1 MNKSTEE
8 NKNCLNIFYR
18 NIKFFNFEVKLWQLL
33 FLLVILLFL
42 YTLLENK
49 STKKLS
55 NFSSPLINENIE
67 IFMLK
72 GGYFF

>member
-1 MNKSTEE
+1 MNKSKEE

-18 NIKFFNFEVKLWQLL
+18 NIKFFNFEVKLLQLL
-33 FLLVILLFL
+33 FLIVILLFL

>member
-1 MNKSTEE
+1 MNKSKEE

-33 FLLVILLFL
+33 FLIVILLFL

-49 STKKLS
+49 PTKKLS
-55 NFSSPLINENIE
+55 NFSSPIINENIE